1 MNENKIE
8 NNQEFEPRIVA
19 FVCNWCTYAG
29 GRPDRYEQVE
39 VCD

>member
-19 FVCNWCTYAG
+19 FVCNLVHVCR

-39 VCD
+39 ICG

>member
-19 FVCNWCTYAG
+19 FVIGARMPGQT
-29 GRPDRYEQVE
+29 
-39 VCD
+39 

>member
-19 FVCNWCTYAG
+19 FVCNWCTMPG
-29 GRPDRYEQVE
+29 QT
-39 VCD
+39 